1 MEPTLPA
8 RDLGR
13 SLQYPQDYAS
23 PGVLLSDLS
32 PEQATR
38 TPPGAPYSVAE
49 NVAHMH
55 AWQNYIVRRVR
66 GENPNRPDEAADW
79 PPVAPDAWPGLV
91 AGYLAGIGEFQALLT
106 TTDAD
111 TLARSYSDDQ
121 TNASRLLNLALHN
134 AYHLGQIALLRR
146 QLGLWPPAGN
156 DE

>member
-23 PGVLLSDLS
+23 PGVLLGDLS

-55 AWQNYIVRRVR
+55 VWQDYIVRRVR
-66 GENPNRPDEAADW
+66 GENPPLPDETADW
-79 PPVAPDAWPGLV
+79 PEVSPDDWPGLV
-91 AGYLAGIGEFQALLT
+91 ADYLTGISDFQALLIG
-106 TTDAD
+106 DAD
-111 TLARSYSDDQ
+111 RLSQAYSDDQ
-121 TNASRLLNLALHN
+121 TNAGRLLNIALHN

-156 DE
+156 NE